1 MTAPLCDNRGQVR
14 YYIGCQLDVTGLV
27 EEGRGIESFAHLLAE
42 DRDDEQQRIHQGN
55 NSHVMGT
62 HAKDPMRALGELGQT
77 LSLDESDMIHS
88 HSRVDSMRDDLSIAG
103 STLGASINRRDNMSR
118 TSTRRVLG
126 EDEHQR
132 EDGEWALSSTGP
144 SGKLPGVYQNVTRS
158 FLTRNLHYDLSR

>member
-1 MTAPLCDNRGQVR
+1 MAAPLCDNRGRVR

-27 EEGRGIESFAHLLAE
+27 DGGRGIESFANLLAE
-42 DRDDEQQRIHQGN
+42 DRYDEEQRKHQGN
-55 NSHVMGT
+55 NSHITGT

-88 HSRVDSMRDDLSIAG
+88 HSRRNSMRDDLSIAG
-103 STLGASINRRDNMSR
+103 STVGASINRRENISR

-144 SGKLPGVYQNVTRS
+144 SGKLPGVYQNVTHS
-158 FLTRNLHYDLSR
+158 SPT